1 VTLVSAGGWNVIVRD
16 DSTTIS
22 PDPEGAIVFA
32 FDLEGRPIAWSE
44 DGTLYKRSLASEIHA
59 RRQAGPGEVRRRWVV
74 PEEEAAALLQRLL
87 AKAAGTP
94 PAALDD
100 EGLARLA
107 DIRRWTPEL
116 LLAERTRFAA
126 AYRPPGI
133 LPPDQY
139 LAIVLQAT
147 FGCSWNRCAF
157 CSFYADRPFSVR
169 SVEDFAAHTRAVREL
184 LGRGAALR
192 RRIFLADGDALV
204 LSNARLLPF
213 MDEARA
219 QFPGRP
225 FGGFVDVFAGAG
237 KSVAD
242 WTALRDA
249 GLERVQV
256 GIETGDG
263 ALLRWL
269 DKPGTRDE
277 VERLAGSLKEAGL
290 AVSVIVMEGLGGDR
304 FARAHVEATV
314 ELLETLPLDRGDVVY
329 LSPFLENPES
339 AYAGRAARDGIRPL
353 AAAECESQGAAFREA
368 VRRAHPGVKVAR
380 YDIREFI
387 Y

>member
-1 VTLVSAGGWNVIVRD
+1 LTLTSAGGWNVIVRD
-16 DSTTIS
+16 DATTIS
-22 PDPEGAIVFA
+22 PDPEGAIVFT

-44 DGTLYKRSLASEIHA
+44 GGTLYKRSLASEIHA
-59 RRQAGPGEVRRRWVV
+59 RRQSGPGAVRSRWVV
-74 PEEEAAALLQRLL
+74 PPDDAPALLRRLL
-87 AKAAGTP
+87 EKVAEAPA
-94 PAALDD
+94 AALDD
-100 EGLARLA
+100 EGLRRLA
-107 DIRRWTPEL
+107 GIRRWTPDR
-116 LLAERTRFAA
+116 LLAEKTRFAA

-147 FGCSWNRCAF
+147 FGCSWNRCTF
-157 CSFYADRPFSVR
+157 CSFYANRPFSVR
-169 SVEDFAAHTRAVREL
+169 SPEDFAAHARAVREL

-204 LSNARLLPF
+204 LSNARLLPL
-213 MDEARA
+213 MSEARA

-237 KSVAD
+237 KSAGD
-242 WTALRDA
+242 WEALRDA

-256 GIETGDG
+256 GLETGDG

-269 DKPGTRDE
+269 DKPGTRNE
-277 VERLAGSLKEAGL
+277 VEHLVGSLKRSGL

-304 FARAHVEATV
+304 FARAHVEETI
-314 ELLETLPLDRGDVVY
+314 ELLGALPLDRGDVVY

-339 AYAGRAARDGIRPL
+339 EYARRAARDGIGPL
-353 AAAECESQGAAFREA
+353 TSAECEAQGAAFRDA

-380 YDIREFI
+380 YDVREFI

>member
-1 VTLVSAGGWNVIVRD
+1 MTFASAGGWNVIVRG

-22 PDPEGAIVFA
+22 PDPEGAIVFT

-59 RRQAGPGEVRRRWVV
+59 RRQAGPGELRLRWVV
-74 PEEEAAALLQRLL
+74 PPDEAAALLRRLL
-87 AKAAGTP
+87 ANVAETP
-94 PAALDD
+94 AAALDD
-100 EGLARLA
+100 EGLRRVA
-107 DIRRWTPEL
+107 DIRRWTPER
-116 LLAERTRFAA
+116 LLAEKSRFDA

-147 FGCSWNRCAF
+147 FGCSWNRCTF
-157 CSFYADRPFSVR
+157 CSFYANRPFSAR
-169 SVEDFAAHTRAVREL
+169 SGEDFAAHARAVRGL

-204 LSNARLLPF
+204 LSNARLLPL
-213 MDEARA
+213 MAEARA

-237 KSVAD
+237 KSAGD
-242 WTALRDA
+242 WEGLRHA

-256 GIETGDG
+256 GIETGDA

-277 VERLAGSLKEAGL
+277 VEHLVRSLKRAGL
-290 AVSVIVMEGLGGDR
+290 AVSVIVMEGLGGER
-304 FARAHVEATV
+304 FARAHVAATV
-314 ELLETLPLDRGDVVY
+314 ELLEALPLVRGDVVY

-339 AYAGRAARDGIRPL
+339 EYTRRAARDGVRPL
-353 AAAECESQGAAFREA
+353 TSAECDSQGAAFRDA

-380 YDIREFI
+380 YDVREFV

>member
-1 VTLVSAGGWNVIVRD
+1 VA
-16 DSTTIS
+16 
-22 PDPEGAIVFA
+22 E
-32 FDLEGRPIAWSE
+32 
-44 DGTLYKRSLASEIHA
+44 
-59 RRQAGPGEVRRRWVV
+59 
-74 PEEEAAALLQRLL
+74 
-87 AKAAGTP
+87 TP
-94 PAALDD
+94 AAALDD
-100 EGLARLA
+100 EGLRRLA
-107 DIRRWTPEL
+107 DIRRWTPDRL
-116 LLAERTRFAA
+116 LGEKTRFAA
-126 AYRPPGI
+126 AYQPPGI

-147 FGCSWNRCAF
+147 FGCSWNRCTF
-157 CSFYADRPFSVR
+157 CSFYAGRPFSAR
-169 SVEDFAAHTRAVREL
+169 TPHEFAAHARAVREL

-204 LSNARLLPF
+204 LSNARLLPL
-213 MDEARA
+213 MAEARA

-237 KSVAD
+237 KSAGD
-242 WTALRDA
+242 WGALRHA

-256 GIETGDG
+256 GLETGDG

-277 VERLAGSLKEAGL
+277 VERLVGALKQSGL

-304 FARAHVEATV
+304 FARAHAEGTV
-314 ELLETLPLDRGDVVY
+314 DLLGALPLERGDVVY
-329 LSPFLENPES
+329 LSPFLENPASE
-339 AYAGRAARDGIRPL
+339 YARRAARDGIRPL
-353 AAAECESQGAAFREA
+353 TAAECESQGAAFRDA

-380 YDIREFI
+380 YDVREFI